1 VSDDDRNQGGSG
13 QTTPDNGGP
22 EAGPIAKPVRDGAYE
37 IKFLLDHA
45 VADEIL
51 NLARANMQADPN
63 ADPRLFDRYQI
74 NSLYFDNDQLDVFRR
89 MGGFRKRKFRL
100 RRYGIAPTLFVE
112 RKAKSRGI
120 VRKRRTLIPE
130 AELPRILETQPD
142 AAWDGFW
149 FYRRLVRRG
158 LRPKVHI
165 AYERI
170 ARVGMASDGP
180 IRLTV
185 DRKLVCRPE
194 SGASFPVLEQGM
206 PLFTDKS
213 ILELKFTTVLPPL
226 FNTIVREFALT
237 PVSVSKYRTAIV
249 ACGLHVG
256 MYGAAESSP
265 EPDKDAAGAAA
276 ASLGTAA
283 SGVGTVD
290 VNTEQRDGNLRSA

>member
-1 VSDDDRNQGGSG
+1 MSDDNRNQCRSAEDTIDIPSP
-13 QTTPDNGGP
+13 Q
-22 EAGPIAKPVRDGAYE
+22 AGPTANPVRDGAYE

-51 NLARANMQADPN
+51 KIVRAKMQPDPN
-63 ADPRLFDRYQI
+63 ADPRLYDRYQI

-100 RRYGIAPTLFVE
+100 RRYGLASSLFVE
-112 RKAKSRGI
+112 RKAKTRGI
-120 VRKRRTLIPE
+120 VRKRRTMIPE
-130 AELPRILETQPD
+130 SELPRILETAPD
-142 AAWDGFW
+142 VTWDGFW

-170 ARVGMASDGP
+170 ARVCMASDGP

-185 DRKLVCRPE
+185 DRKLICRPE
-194 SGASFPVLEQGM
+194 SSTHFPVLEQGA

-213 ILELKFTTVLPPL
+213 ILELKFKTVLPPL
-226 FNTIVREFALT
+226 FNTIVREFGLT

-256 MYGAAESSP
+256 MFGGAEVSAKLENA
-265 EPDKDAAGAAA
+265 AAGAGAP
-276 ASLGTAA
+276 SMGTRGSGLGT
-283 SGVGTVD
+283 GDTIP
-290 VNTEQRDGNLRSA
+290 EHRDANLRSA